1 MQHEQAPILV
11 DETLFS
17 STVQKLI
24 LALLTASFLVIGGWF
39 LWSAHLSNRE
49 EKTRLA
55 FMTAKSPEEKRK
67 VADQNRGTDQ
77 AALIY
82 LNLANAALD
91 AKPQE
96 ALELYDAFLLRNE
109 HHRLANAARLGKAKA
124 LELTQKAD
132 EALTVYQKITQTK
145 KADIYI
151 PLALLNLSRL
161 QVAQGKES
169 DARQSLQDLLV
180 GYADYATEAKERLKM
195 IPEKKS

>member
-11 DETLFS
+11 DEALFS
-17 STVQKLI
+17 TAMQKFI
-24 LALLTASFLVIGGWF
+24 LALLTASFLVLGGWF
-39 LWSAHLSNRE
+39 LWSAHLSNLEQEVHR
-49 EKTRLA
+49 A
-55 FMTAKSPEEKRK
+55 FVEAKSPEEKRK
-67 VADQNRGTDQ
+67 VADQNRGTEQ

-91 AKPQE
+91 TKPQE
-96 ALELYDAFLLRNE
+96 ALELYEAFLLRDE
-109 HHRLANAARLGKAKA
+109 HHCLANAARLGKAKA
-124 LELTQKAD
+124 LELMQKSE

-145 KADIYI
+145 KGDIYI

-169 DARQSLQDLLV
+169 EARQSLQELLI